1 MKGLIYMRNNK
12 VAVRK
17 VDQKNELHEKLRREL
32 VNSVAEELIE
42 DPNMFLLFA
51 NIAIQE
57 TPWEV
62 VKDKYF
68 FVLPESLFFLEG
80 MWPHVDRDSIIPD
93 VQVALQDFGCKKIA
107 SKAMREKY
115 TEKEVAFTLLF
126 SSKEDFDV
134 EDPESYG
141 FSRENANAANRML
154 QISKI
159 FDVVNSWPTT
169 KDYSQKQKIRIV
181 TKMVNKLITF

>member
-1 MKGLIYMRNNK
+1 MRNNK

-17 VDQKNELHEKLRREL
+17 VDKKNEMHEKLRREL
-32 VNSVAEELIE
+32 VHSVAEELIE
-42 DPNMFLLFA
+42 DPNKFLLFA
-51 NIAIQE
+51 NIAIHE

-107 SKAMREKY
+107 SKAMRENIRRRKWLLHY
-115 TEKEVAFTLLF
+115 FFLQRKISMRKILRAMVLAEKMQTLQTECFRFLRSL
-126 SSKEDFDV
+126 
-134 EDPESYG
+134 
-141 FSRENANAANRML
+141 M
-154 QISKI
+154 
-159 FDVVNSWPTT
+159 W
-169 KDYSQKQKIRIV
+169 
-181 TKMVNKLITF
+181 

>member
-1 MKGLIYMRNNK
+1 MRNNK

-17 VDQKNELHEKLRREL
+17 VDKKNEMHEKLRREL
-32 VNSVAEELIE
+32 VHSVAEELIE
-42 DPNMFLLFA
+42 DPNKFLLFA
-51 NIAIQE
+51 NIAIHE

-126 SSKEDFDV
+126 
-134 EDPESYG
+134 
-141 FSRENANAANRML
+141 L
-154 QISKI
+154 QRKISMRKI
-159 FDVVNSWPTT
+159 LRAMVLAE
-169 KDYSQKQKIRIV
+169 
-181 TKMVNKLITF
+181 KMQTLQTECFRFLRSLMW

>member
-1 MKGLIYMRNNK
+1 MRNNK
-12 VAVRK
+12 VTVHK

-32 VNSVAEELIE
+32 VHSVAEDLIE
-42 DPNMFLLFA
+42 DQNMFLLFA

-80 MWPHVDRDSIIPD
+80 MWPHVDRDSIIPN
-93 VQVALQDFGCKKIA
+93 VQATLQDFGCKKIA

-141 FSRENANAANRML
+141 FSRENASAANRLL

>member
-1 MKGLIYMRNNK
+1 MRNSK

-17 VDQKNELHEKLRREL
+17 VDKKNEMHEKLRREL

-42 DPNMFLLFA
+42 DPNKFLLFA

-80 MWPHVDRDSIIPD
+80 MWPHVDRESIIPD

-115 TEKEVAFTLLF
+115 GEG
-126 SSKEDFDV
+126 S
-134 EDPESYG
+134 G
-141 FSRENANAANRML
+141 FY
-154 QISKI
+154 
-159 FDVVNSWPTT
+159 TT
-169 KDYSQKQKIRIV
+169 FFFKGR
-181 TKMVNKLITF
+181 FRCGRP

>member
-1 MKGLIYMRNNK
+1 MRNSK

-17 VDQKNELHEKLRREL
+17 VDKKNEMHEKLRREL

-42 DPNMFLLFA
+42 DPNKFLLFA

-80 MWPHVDRDSIIPD
+80 MWPMWTASLSSQTSKLLYKTSD
-93 VQVALQDFGCKKIA
+93 VRRLLLKQCGKNIRRRKWLLHYFFLQRKI
-107 SKAMREKY
+107 SMWKTLKAMALAEKMQ
-115 TEKEVAFTLLF
+115 V
-126 SSKEDFDV
+126 
-134 EDPESYG
+134 
-141 FSRENANAANRML
+141 L
-154 QISKI
+154 QTDCFRSLR
-159 FDVVNSWPTT
+159 SLMW
-169 KDYSQKQKIRIV
+169 
-181 TKMVNKLITF
+181 